1 MTRPS
6 NRKPS
11 SVGSSSSTTAPLDWL
26 VFSLT
31 SSDAVGDVLCS
42 VACFGFGHLQFM
54 LGPSDCPVKGK
65 FMNKKSKLHLLRDD
79 VPYIKF
85 GILTPV

>member
-11 SVGSSSSTTAPLDWL
+11 SIVSSSSATAQLDWL
-26 VFSLT
+26 VFPLT

-54 LGPSDCPVKGK
+54 LGPSDCPAKRK
-65 FMNKKSKLHLLRDD
+65 FMNKKSKLH
-79 VPYIKF
+79 IS
-85 GILTPV
+85 